1 MTARSSASVY
11 YISIVPPSRQVT
23 DFTRAD
29 SLDEGYIDQLSST
42 GLMDSEADLPLR
54 L

>member
-1 MTARSSASVY
+1 MTARSSASVW
-11 YISIVPPSRQVT
+11 YISIVSPSRQVT

-29 SLDEGYIDQLSST
+29 SLDEGYEGQLCLA
-42 GLMDSEADLPLR
+42 GLMESEADLPLR